1 MQLKKENI
9 LIVDDDINI
18 LELLQR
24 HLQSWNFHTYKAVSV
39 KEAVQI
45 LRDTKIDL
53 LITDLKMPEVDGSE
67 LIKFVSEH
75 YPSLPKLVVTG
86 YPSVQDSLAAI
97 KAGVA
102 DYLTK
107 PFTKEEL
114 GDAIDKSLGN
124 NNATSTTNSR
134 KQTAGV
140 HTERSRS
147 TKAETKKDNA
157 YGEIIGASEKINDV
171 IQIIERVK
179 DNKATIFI
187 KGESGTGKELV
198 ARAIHYQGK
207 FSRAPFIA
215 VNCGGIPENLLE
227 AELFGYTKGAFTGA
241 EKNRDGF
248 FQAANGGTIFLDEI
262 GNASTAVQ
270 SRLLRVLQEK
280 EVVKVGAQKAEKI
293 DVRIVAATNS
303 DLKEMIK
310 KGTFR
315 EDLYY
320 RLTVVEIEVA
330 PLRERKEDIPLL
342 VDKFLFKYGIEFKD
356 RFVTITPEA
365 SAILQRYDWPGNIR
379 ELENVIQRSVI
390 MCDRIIDVA
399 HLPDSLKHTIDF
411 PESELVPLK
420 EIEKK
425 YIQKVLNATNNNKTK
440 AAEILGIDRKTLR
453 SKLNG

>member
-1 MQLKKENI
+1 MQFKKENI
-9 LIVDDDINI
+9 LIVDDDIHI

-24 HLQSWNFHTYKAVSV
+24 HLQSWNFHSFKAVSV

-53 LITDLKMPEVDGSE
+53 LITDLKMPEIDGTE

-75 YPSLPKLVVTG
+75 YPALPKLVITG

-97 KAGVA
+97 KSGVV

-114 GDAIDKSLGN
+114 NNAIEKSLGSTN
-124 NNATSTTNSR
+124 NSSNKPVSANAIDQKN
-134 KQTAGV
+134 G
-140 HTERSRS
+140 
-147 TKAETKKDNA
+147 NA
-157 YGEIIGASEKINDV
+157 YGDIIGNSEKINEV

-227 AELFGYTKGAFTGA
+227 SELFGYTKGAFTGA
-241 EKNRDGF
+241 DKSRDGF
-248 FQAANGGTIFLDEI
+248 FQAADGGTIFLDEI
-262 GNASTAVQ
+262 GNASKAVQ
-270 SRLLRVLQEK
+270 TRLLRVLQEK
-280 EVVKVGAQKAEKI
+280 EVVKVGAQKADKI
-293 DVRIVAATNS
+293 EVRIIAATNS

-310 KGTFR
+310 KDTFR

-342 VDKFLFKYGIEFKD
+342 VEKFLFKYGIEYKD
-356 RFVTITPEA
+356 RFIKISPEV
-365 SAILQRYDWPGNIR
+365 SEILQRYDWPGNIR
-379 ELENVIQRSVI
+379 ELENVIQRAVI
-390 MCDRIIDVA
+390 MCDRHIDVEN
-399 HLPDSLKHTIDF
+399 LPDSLKYNIDF
-411 PESELVPLK
+411 PEGELLPLK
-420 EIEKK
+420 EIEKR
-425 YIQKVLNATNNNKTK
+425 YIQKVLNATDNNKTK
-440 AAEILGIDRKTLR
+440 AADILGIDRKTIR
-453 SKLNG
+453 QKLSD

>member
-24 HLQSWNFHTYKAVSV
+24 HLKSWNYHTYKAISV

-45 LRDTKIDL
+45 LRETKIDL
-53 LITDLKMPEVDGSE
+53 LITDLKMPEIDGFE

-75 YPSLPKLVVTG
+75 YPKLPKLVVTG
-86 YPSVQDSLAAI
+86 YPSVQDSLTAI
-97 KAGVA
+97 KSGVV

-107 PFTKEEL
+107 PFTKDEL
-114 GDAIDKSLGN
+114 NTAI
-124 NNATSTTNSR
+124 
-134 KQTAGV
+134 
-140 HTERSRS
+140 SRS
-147 TKAETKKDNA
+147 FGSIKESKATLTKVGTQKVNA
-157 YGEIIGASEKINDV
+157 YKDIIGNSEKINDV

-187 KGESGTGKELV
+187 TGESGTGKELV

-227 AELFGYTKGAFTGA
+227 SELFGYTKGAFTGA
-241 EKNRDGF
+241 DKARDGF

-262 GNASTAVQ
+262 GNASTVVQ
-270 SRLLRVLQEK
+270 SRLLRVLQDK
-280 EVVKVGAQKAEKI
+280 EVMKVGSQKAEKV
-293 DVRIVAATNS
+293 DVRIIAATNN
-303 DLKEMIK
+303 DLREMIK

-315 EDLYY
+315 EDLFY
-320 RLTVVEIEVA
+320 RLTVVEIDVA

-342 VDKFLFKYGIEFKD
+342 VEKFLFKYGVEYKD
-356 RFVTITPEA
+356 SLIKLSLEA
-365 SAILQRYDWPGNIR
+365 SDVLQRYDWPGNIR
-379 ELENVIQRSVI
+379 ELENVIQRAVI
-390 MCDRIIDVA
+390 MSDKIVEIE
-399 HLPDSLKHTIDF
+399 HF
-411 PESELVPLK
+411 PEALKYNINFPDEELLPLK
-420 EIEKK
+420 EIEKR

-440 AAEILGIDRKTLR
+440 AADILGIDRKTLR
-453 SKLNG
+453 QKLSE

>member
-1 MQLKKENI
+1 MMQLQKENI

-24 HLQSWNFHTYKAVSV
+24 HLQSWNYHTYKAVSV

-75 YPSLPKLVVTG
+75 YPKLPKLVVTG
-86 YPSVQDSLAAI
+86 YPSVQDSLVAI
-97 KAGVA
+97 KSGVV

-107 PFTKEEL
+107 PFTKNEL
-114 GDAIDKSLGN
+114 KTAIDASIVSSEKL
-124 NNATSTTNSR
+124 
-134 KQTAGV
+134 
-140 HTERSRS
+140 RSDVIPVS
-147 TKAETKKDNA
+147 EEKP
-157 YGEIIGASEKINDV
+157 YGDIIGVSDKIKKV

-179 DNKATIFI
+179 DNKATIFV

-227 AELFGYTKGAFTGA
+227 SELFGYTKGAFTGA
-241 EKNRDGF
+241 EKDRDGF

-262 GNASTAVQ
+262 GNASKAVQ

-280 EVVKVGAQKAEKI
+280 EVLKVGAQKATKI
-293 DVRIVAATNS
+293 DVRIIAATNS
-303 DLKEMIK
+303 DLLEMIK
-310 KGTFR
+310 KQTFR
-315 EDLYY
+315 EDLFY
-320 RLTVVEIEVA
+320 RLTVVEVEVA

-342 VDKFLFKYGIEFKD
+342 VDKFLFKYGIEYKD
-356 RFVTITPEA
+356 RFVKMTPEA
-365 SAILQRYDWPGNIR
+365 LNILKRYNWPGNIR
-379 ELENVIQRSVI
+379 ELENVIQRAVI
-390 MCDRIIDVA
+390 MCDGIVTLE
-399 HLPDSLKHTIDF
+399 HLPESLKHIIDF
-411 PESELVPLK
+411 PQDELVPLK
-420 EIEKK
+420 VMEMR
-425 YIQKVLNATNNNKTK
+425 YIKKVLNATNNNKTK
-440 AAEILGIDRKTLR
+440 AAEILGIDRKTIRL
-453 SKLNG
+453 KLEG